1 MTHHEKQ
8 LRLYSCSTDKTM
20 QNHRYAPAEKRFVLA
35 HPKELVKNRIHRIAT
50 TEQSLIV
57 AKDQGQLISKT
68 SAAGRPSKPSKKV
81 HRV

>member
-20 QNHRYAPAEKRFVLA
+20 QSHRYAPAEKRFVLA
-35 HPKELVKNRIHRIAT
+35 QPKELNKNRIYRIVT

-57 AKDQGQLISKT
+57 AKDQGQLEVKNLDSWKT
-68 SAAGRPSKPSKKV
+68 EQTF
-81 HRV
+81 